1 MKSEDLLKA
10 IGNIDDKF
18 IEEAAPKINA
28 VNKTNAA
35 ESNDSAKTDD
45 KKLVEI
51 VKVKPRN
58 TFRIV
63 ASIAACVCLVAAV
76 SFAIIGST
84 KSRPQTSDDGSLANK
99 IESSINNME
108 SSDKKTMENSNI
120 TSSVSSDISDESNEV
135 SKFTWEE
142 LSDRDR
148 YTSFTMNGNHYY
160 NIDYGVC
167 ALNDGSEKYIG
178 DEIGEVTAYGT
189 DENGKVHETKAMLY
203 KINNM
208 SSKFAVLADFD
219 DSGVDYAI
227 FRNND
232 YKPNNLGELIDDL
245 SLKEN
250 LSFGFISYGL
260 NSDKTEDRK
269 YIPNGTVSDEE
280 IFNVLFI
287 DRNLKYEPAYKNG
300 TTFECDRYY
309 KTSSNYGYN
318 VDLNETLSL
327 FEGTRYFSMVVTNEG
342 YLVFYFTKVP
352 EANADEITFAFKLSD
367 KQAKDFD
374 NLFKNRKYLTNE
386 EIARDFK
393 SSMSCIL
400 PDELSTLNGSESSN
414 SAKLSNTDIPDN
426 YFCAGS
432 KKITSSDVKA
442 IKAGMT
448 YKEIINQL
456 GETANFGQGNI
467 RQYIVDDKLV
477 LPLRFDS
484 LSDVCKK
491 TGEELLK
498 QAIPYKVPERIK
510 DKLNDDI
517 YAVVINDK
525 FISCINGE
533 PDNCCTIDLSDAE
546 IKFENGKTAT
556 AADVK
561 PMSSVLIS
569 YDMVAESY
577 PGSMHCLKVTILD
590 SNS

>member
-28 VNKTNAA
+28 VNETNTA

-45 KKLVEI
+45 KKLVEV
-51 VKVKPRN
+51 VKVKPRS

-63 ASIAACVCLVAAV
+63 ASIAACVCVAAAV

-84 KSRPQTSDDGSLANK
+84 KFKPQVGDNGSC
-99 IESSINNME
+99 
-108 SSDKKTMENSNI
+108 SSDGVCAKGNNNKEEIYNSLESKYDSENSKNN
-120 TSSVSSDISDESNEV
+120 TSSVEASS
-135 SKFTWEE
+135 
-142 LSDRDR
+142 
-148 YTSFTMNGNHYY
+148 
-160 NIDYGVC
+160 
-167 ALNDGSEKYIG
+167 
-178 DEIGEVTAYGT
+178 
-189 DENGKVHETKAMLY
+189 
-203 KINNM
+203 
-208 SSKFAVLADFD
+208 
-219 DSGVDYAI
+219 
-227 FRNND
+227 
-232 YKPNNLGELIDDL
+232 
-245 SLKEN
+245 
-250 LSFGFISYGL
+250 
-260 NSDKTEDRK
+260 
-269 YIPNGTVSDEE
+269 
-280 IFNVLFI
+280 
-287 DRNLKYEPAYKNG
+287 
-300 TTFECDRYY
+300 
-309 KTSSNYGYN
+309 
-318 VDLNETLSL
+318 
-327 FEGTRYFSMVVTNEG
+327 
-342 YLVFYFTKVP
+342 
-352 EANADEITFAFKLSD
+352 
-367 KQAKDFD
+367 
-374 NLFKNRKYLTNE
+374 
-386 EIARDFK
+386 
-393 SSMSCIL
+393 
-400 PDELSTLNGSESSN
+400 SESSN
-414 SAKLSNTDIPDN
+414 SAELSNTDIPDN

-510 DKLNDDI
+510 DKLNDNI

-577 PGSMHCLKVTILD
+577 PGNMHCLKVTILD

>member
-28 VNKTNAA
+28 VNETNAA

-45 KKLVEI
+45 KKLVEV

-63 ASIAACVCLVAAV
+63 ASIAACVCLAAAV

-84 KSRPQTSDDGSLANK
+84 KSRPQVGENGSCQSNEACVKENDDGISYLEDDENEKSYDKVNDNKEEIYNLKWSEKDNSQKYTKFSIDKYAYSSANT
-99 IESSINNME
+99 E
-108 SSDKKTMENSNI
+108 
-120 TSSVSSDISDESNEV
+120 TSSE
-135 SKFTWEE
+135 
-142 LSDRDR
+142 
-148 YTSFTMNGNHYY
+148 
-160 NIDYGVC
+160 
-167 ALNDGSEKYIG
+167 YIG
-178 DEIGEVTAYGT
+178 EKICDTTLTGTDDDDNKQESAGEV
-189 DENGKVHETKAMLY
+189 Y

-208 SSKFAVLADFD
+208 SDKFVVAVKFKNDDKYYVYYATDYLHSK
-219 DSGVDYAI
+219 YTP
-227 FRNND
+227 
-232 YKPNNLGELIDDL
+232 KNLGEFIDDL
-245 SLKEN
+245 SLEEN
-250 LSFGFISYGL
+250 LCMLEKDIEYDIYETNKDGEKKYKETKYYSISK
-260 NSDKTEDRK
+260 SDIWNKLLYNRNIESLTDFSNGP
-269 YIPNGTVSDEE
+269 YIQDG
-280 IFNVLFI
+280 
-287 DRNLKYEPAYKNG
+287 
-300 TTFECDRYY
+300 YY
-309 KTSSNYGYN
+309 MSAHYGYYMTIHGELPAIGFGQKIFRILIA
-318 VDLNETLSL
+318 D
-327 FEGTRYFSMVVTNEG
+327 EG
-342 YLVFYFTKVP
+342 YIVFRLGDF
-352 EANADEITFAFKLSD
+352 DGIAFKLSD
-367 KQAKDFD
+367 EQIQKFLD
-374 NLFKNRKYLTNE
+374 LFGSEYDSENSKNNT
-386 EIARDFK
+386 
-393 SSMSCIL
+393 SSVEAS
-400 PDELSTLNGSESSN
+400 NSESSN
-414 SAKLSNTDIPDN
+414 SAELSNTDIPDN

-498 QAIPYKVPERIK
+498 QAISYKVPERIK
-510 DKLNDDI
+510 DKLNDSV
-517 YAVVINDK
+517 YAIVTADK

-556 AADVK
+556 AADIK

>member
-28 VNKTNAA
+28 VNETNAA

-63 ASIAACVCLVAAV
+63 ASIAACVCLAAAV

-84 KSRPQTSDDGSLANK
+84 KFKPQVGDNGSC
-99 IESSINNME
+99 
-108 SSDKKTMENSNI
+108 SSDGVCAKGNNNKEEIYNSLESKYDSENSKNN
-120 TSSVSSDISDESNEV
+120 TSSVEASS
-135 SKFTWEE
+135 
-142 LSDRDR
+142 
-148 YTSFTMNGNHYY
+148 
-160 NIDYGVC
+160 
-167 ALNDGSEKYIG
+167 
-178 DEIGEVTAYGT
+178 
-189 DENGKVHETKAMLY
+189 
-203 KINNM
+203 
-208 SSKFAVLADFD
+208 
-219 DSGVDYAI
+219 
-227 FRNND
+227 
-232 YKPNNLGELIDDL
+232 
-245 SLKEN
+245 
-250 LSFGFISYGL
+250 
-260 NSDKTEDRK
+260 
-269 YIPNGTVSDEE
+269 
-280 IFNVLFI
+280 
-287 DRNLKYEPAYKNG
+287 
-300 TTFECDRYY
+300 
-309 KTSSNYGYN
+309 
-318 VDLNETLSL
+318 
-327 FEGTRYFSMVVTNEG
+327 
-342 YLVFYFTKVP
+342 
-352 EANADEITFAFKLSD
+352 
-367 KQAKDFD
+367 
-374 NLFKNRKYLTNE
+374 
-386 EIARDFK
+386 
-393 SSMSCIL
+393 
-400 PDELSTLNGSESSN
+400 SESSN

-577 PGSMHCLKVTILD
+577 PGSMHCLNVTILD

>member
-28 VNKTNAA
+28 VNETNTA

-45 KKLVEI
+45 KKLVEV
-51 VKVKPRN
+51 VKVKPRS

-63 ASIAACVCLVAAV
+63 ASIAACVCVAAAV

-84 KSRPQTSDDGSLANK
+84 KFKPQVGDNGSC
-99 IESSINNME
+99 
-108 SSDKKTMENSNI
+108 SSDGVCAKGNNNKEEIYNSLESKYDSENSKNN
-120 TSSVSSDISDESNEV
+120 TSSVEASS
-135 SKFTWEE
+135 
-142 LSDRDR
+142 
-148 YTSFTMNGNHYY
+148 
-160 NIDYGVC
+160 
-167 ALNDGSEKYIG
+167 
-178 DEIGEVTAYGT
+178 
-189 DENGKVHETKAMLY
+189 
-203 KINNM
+203 
-208 SSKFAVLADFD
+208 
-219 DSGVDYAI
+219 
-227 FRNND
+227 
-232 YKPNNLGELIDDL
+232 
-245 SLKEN
+245 
-250 LSFGFISYGL
+250 
-260 NSDKTEDRK
+260 
-269 YIPNGTVSDEE
+269 
-280 IFNVLFI
+280 
-287 DRNLKYEPAYKNG
+287 
-300 TTFECDRYY
+300 
-309 KTSSNYGYN
+309 
-318 VDLNETLSL
+318 
-327 FEGTRYFSMVVTNEG
+327 
-342 YLVFYFTKVP
+342 
-352 EANADEITFAFKLSD
+352 
-367 KQAKDFD
+367 
-374 NLFKNRKYLTNE
+374 
-386 EIARDFK
+386 
-393 SSMSCIL
+393 
-400 PDELSTLNGSESSN
+400 SESSN

-484 LSDVCKK
+484 LSDACKK

>member
-28 VNKTNAA
+28 VNETNTA

-45 KKLVEI
+45 KKLVEV
-51 VKVKPRN
+51 VKVKPRS

-63 ASIAACVCLVAAV
+63 ASIAACVCVAAAV

-84 KSRPQTSDDGSLANK
+84 KFKPQVGDNGSC
-99 IESSINNME
+99 
-108 SSDKKTMENSNI
+108 SSDGVCAKGNNNKEEIYNSLESKYDSENSKNN
-120 TSSVSSDISDESNEV
+120 TSSVEASS
-135 SKFTWEE
+135 
-142 LSDRDR
+142 
-148 YTSFTMNGNHYY
+148 
-160 NIDYGVC
+160 
-167 ALNDGSEKYIG
+167 
-178 DEIGEVTAYGT
+178 
-189 DENGKVHETKAMLY
+189 
-203 KINNM
+203 
-208 SSKFAVLADFD
+208 
-219 DSGVDYAI
+219 
-227 FRNND
+227 
-232 YKPNNLGELIDDL
+232 
-245 SLKEN
+245 
-250 LSFGFISYGL
+250 
-260 NSDKTEDRK
+260 
-269 YIPNGTVSDEE
+269 
-280 IFNVLFI
+280 
-287 DRNLKYEPAYKNG
+287 
-300 TTFECDRYY
+300 
-309 KTSSNYGYN
+309 
-318 VDLNETLSL
+318 
-327 FEGTRYFSMVVTNEG
+327 
-342 YLVFYFTKVP
+342 
-352 EANADEITFAFKLSD
+352 
-367 KQAKDFD
+367 
-374 NLFKNRKYLTNE
+374 
-386 EIARDFK
+386 
-393 SSMSCIL
+393 
-400 PDELSTLNGSESSN
+400 SESSN

>member
-28 VNKTNAA
+28 VNETNAA

-45 KKLVEI
+45 KKLVEV

-63 ASIAACVCLVAAV
+63 ASIVACLCLVTAV
-76 SFAIIGST
+76 SFVIVGFSKIQPG
-84 KSRPQTSDDGSLANK
+84 TSMPSAASGGKAETQEKGVDSSETFDGDPSGYF
-99 IESSINNME
+99 
-108 SSDKKTMENSNI
+108 DNSGNPLF
-120 TSSVSSDISDESNEV
+120 SDESNNSSLDEKIE
-135 SKFTWEE
+135 SETSTAPQISESAE
-142 LSDRDR
+142 SSEAISSSTESNYSENSDSD
-148 YTSFTMNGNHYY
+148 TSF
-160 NIDYGVC
+160 
-167 ALNDGSEKYIG
+167 
-178 DEIGEVTAYGT
+178 
-189 DENGKVHETKAMLY
+189 
-203 KINNM
+203 
-208 SSKFAVLADFD
+208 
-219 DSGVDYAI
+219 
-227 FRNND
+227 
-232 YKPNNLGELIDDL
+232 
-245 SLKEN
+245 
-250 LSFGFISYGL
+250 
-260 NSDKTEDRK
+260 
-269 YIPNGTVSDEE
+269 
-280 IFNVLFI
+280 
-287 DRNLKYEPAYKNG
+287 
-300 TTFECDRYY
+300 
-309 KTSSNYGYN
+309 
-318 VDLNETLSL
+318 
-327 FEGTRYFSMVVTNEG
+327 
-342 YLVFYFTKVP
+342 
-352 EANADEITFAFKLSD
+352 DEIT
-367 KQAKDFD
+367 
-374 NLFKNRKYLTNE
+374 TE
-386 EIARDFK
+386 
-393 SSMSCIL
+393 
-400 PDELSTLNGSESSN
+400 
-414 SAKLSNTDIPDN
+414 
-426 YFCAGS
+426 S
-432 KKITSSDVKA
+432 KKINSSDVKA

-510 DKLNDDI
+510 DKLNNDI

>member
-28 VNKTNAA
+28 VNETNTA
-35 ESNDSAKTDD
+35 ESNESAKTDD

-84 KSRPQTSDDGSLANK
+84 KFKPQVGDNGSC
-99 IESSINNME
+99 
-108 SSDKKTMENSNI
+108 SSDGVCAKGNNNKEEIYNSLESKYDSENSKNN
-120 TSSVSSDISDESNEV
+120 TSSVEASS
-135 SKFTWEE
+135 
-142 LSDRDR
+142 
-148 YTSFTMNGNHYY
+148 
-160 NIDYGVC
+160 
-167 ALNDGSEKYIG
+167 
-178 DEIGEVTAYGT
+178 
-189 DENGKVHETKAMLY
+189 
-203 KINNM
+203 
-208 SSKFAVLADFD
+208 
-219 DSGVDYAI
+219 
-227 FRNND
+227 
-232 YKPNNLGELIDDL
+232 
-245 SLKEN
+245 
-250 LSFGFISYGL
+250 
-260 NSDKTEDRK
+260 
-269 YIPNGTVSDEE
+269 
-280 IFNVLFI
+280 
-287 DRNLKYEPAYKNG
+287 
-300 TTFECDRYY
+300 
-309 KTSSNYGYN
+309 
-318 VDLNETLSL
+318 
-327 FEGTRYFSMVVTNEG
+327 
-342 YLVFYFTKVP
+342 
-352 EANADEITFAFKLSD
+352 
-367 KQAKDFD
+367 
-374 NLFKNRKYLTNE
+374 
-386 EIARDFK
+386 
-393 SSMSCIL
+393 
-400 PDELSTLNGSESSN
+400 SESSN
-414 SAKLSNTDIPDN
+414 SAELSNTDIPDN

-498 QAIPYKVPERIK
+498 QAISYKVPERIK
-510 DKLNDDI
+510 DKLNDNI

>member
-28 VNKTNAA
+28 VNETNTA

-45 KKLVEI
+45 KKLVEV
-51 VKVKPRN
+51 VKVKPRS

-63 ASIAACVCLVAAV
+63 ASIAACVCVAAAV

-84 KSRPQTSDDGSLANK
+84 KFKPQVGDNGSC
-99 IESSINNME
+99 
-108 SSDKKTMENSNI
+108 SSDGVCAKGNNNKEEIYNSLESKYDSENSKNN
-120 TSSVSSDISDESNEV
+120 TSSVEASS
-135 SKFTWEE
+135 
-142 LSDRDR
+142 
-148 YTSFTMNGNHYY
+148 
-160 NIDYGVC
+160 
-167 ALNDGSEKYIG
+167 
-178 DEIGEVTAYGT
+178 
-189 DENGKVHETKAMLY
+189 
-203 KINNM
+203 
-208 SSKFAVLADFD
+208 
-219 DSGVDYAI
+219 
-227 FRNND
+227 
-232 YKPNNLGELIDDL
+232 
-245 SLKEN
+245 
-250 LSFGFISYGL
+250 
-260 NSDKTEDRK
+260 
-269 YIPNGTVSDEE
+269 
-280 IFNVLFI
+280 
-287 DRNLKYEPAYKNG
+287 
-300 TTFECDRYY
+300 
-309 KTSSNYGYN
+309 
-318 VDLNETLSL
+318 
-327 FEGTRYFSMVVTNEG
+327 
-342 YLVFYFTKVP
+342 
-352 EANADEITFAFKLSD
+352 
-367 KQAKDFD
+367 
-374 NLFKNRKYLTNE
+374 
-386 EIARDFK
+386 
-393 SSMSCIL
+393 
-400 PDELSTLNGSESSN
+400 SESSN
-414 SAKLSNTDIPDN
+414 SAELSNTDIPDN

-456 GETANFGQGNI
+456 GETANFGRGNI

-498 QAIPYKVPERIK
+498 QAISYKVPERIK
-510 DKLNDDI
+510 DKLNDNI

>member
-28 VNKTNAA
+28 VNETNAA

-45 KKLVEI
+45 KKLVEV
-51 VKVKPRN
+51 VKAKPRN

-63 ASIAACVCLVAAV
+63 ASIAACVCITAAV

-84 KSRPQTSDDGSLANK
+84 KFKPQVGDNGSC
-99 IESSINNME
+99 
-108 SSDKKTMENSNI
+108 SSDSVCAKGNNNKEEIYNSLESKYDSENSKNN
-120 TSSVSSDISDESNEV
+120 TSSVEASS
-135 SKFTWEE
+135 
-142 LSDRDR
+142 
-148 YTSFTMNGNHYY
+148 
-160 NIDYGVC
+160 
-167 ALNDGSEKYIG
+167 
-178 DEIGEVTAYGT
+178 
-189 DENGKVHETKAMLY
+189 
-203 KINNM
+203 
-208 SSKFAVLADFD
+208 
-219 DSGVDYAI
+219 
-227 FRNND
+227 
-232 YKPNNLGELIDDL
+232 
-245 SLKEN
+245 
-250 LSFGFISYGL
+250 
-260 NSDKTEDRK
+260 
-269 YIPNGTVSDEE
+269 
-280 IFNVLFI
+280 
-287 DRNLKYEPAYKNG
+287 
-300 TTFECDRYY
+300 
-309 KTSSNYGYN
+309 
-318 VDLNETLSL
+318 
-327 FEGTRYFSMVVTNEG
+327 
-342 YLVFYFTKVP
+342 
-352 EANADEITFAFKLSD
+352 
-367 KQAKDFD
+367 
-374 NLFKNRKYLTNE
+374 
-386 EIARDFK
+386 
-393 SSMSCIL
+393 
-400 PDELSTLNGSESSN
+400 SESSN
-414 SAKLSNTDIPDN
+414 SAELSNTDIPDN

-491 TGEELLK
+491 TGEELFK

-510 DKLNDDI
+510 DKLNDNI

-556 AADVK
+556 AADIK

>member
-28 VNKTNAA
+28 VNETNAA

-45 KKLVEI
+45 KKLVEV

-63 ASIAACVCLVAAV
+63 ASIAACVCITAAV

-84 KSRPQTSDDGSLANK
+84 KFKPQVGDNGSC
-99 IESSINNME
+99 
-108 SSDKKTMENSNI
+108 SSDSVCAKGNNNKEEIYNSLESKYDSENSKNN
-120 TSSVSSDISDESNEV
+120 TSSVEASS
-135 SKFTWEE
+135 
-142 LSDRDR
+142 
-148 YTSFTMNGNHYY
+148 
-160 NIDYGVC
+160 
-167 ALNDGSEKYIG
+167 
-178 DEIGEVTAYGT
+178 
-189 DENGKVHETKAMLY
+189 
-203 KINNM
+203 
-208 SSKFAVLADFD
+208 
-219 DSGVDYAI
+219 
-227 FRNND
+227 
-232 YKPNNLGELIDDL
+232 
-245 SLKEN
+245 
-250 LSFGFISYGL
+250 
-260 NSDKTEDRK
+260 
-269 YIPNGTVSDEE
+269 
-280 IFNVLFI
+280 
-287 DRNLKYEPAYKNG
+287 
-300 TTFECDRYY
+300 
-309 KTSSNYGYN
+309 
-318 VDLNETLSL
+318 
-327 FEGTRYFSMVVTNEG
+327 
-342 YLVFYFTKVP
+342 
-352 EANADEITFAFKLSD
+352 
-367 KQAKDFD
+367 
-374 NLFKNRKYLTNE
+374 
-386 EIARDFK
+386 
-393 SSMSCIL
+393 
-400 PDELSTLNGSESSN
+400 SESSN
-414 SAKLSNTDIPDN
+414 SAELSNTDIPDN

-491 TGEELLK
+491 TGEELFK

-510 DKLNDDI
+510 DKLNDNI

-556 AADVK
+556 AADIK

>member
-28 VNKTNAA
+28 VNETNAA

-45 KKLVEI
+45 KKLVEV

-63 ASIAACVCLVAAV
+63 ASIVACLCLVTAV
-76 SFAIIGST
+76 SFVIVGFSKIQPG
-84 KSRPQTSDDGSLANK
+84 TSMPSAASGGKAETQEKGVDSSETFDGDPSGYF
-99 IESSINNME
+99 
-108 SSDKKTMENSNI
+108 DNSGNPLF
-120 TSSVSSDISDESNEV
+120 SDESNNSSLDEKIE
-135 SKFTWEE
+135 SETSTAPQISESAE
-142 LSDRDR
+142 SSEAISSSTESNYSENSDSD
-148 YTSFTMNGNHYY
+148 TSF
-160 NIDYGVC
+160 
-167 ALNDGSEKYIG
+167 
-178 DEIGEVTAYGT
+178 
-189 DENGKVHETKAMLY
+189 
-203 KINNM
+203 
-208 SSKFAVLADFD
+208 
-219 DSGVDYAI
+219 
-227 FRNND
+227 
-232 YKPNNLGELIDDL
+232 
-245 SLKEN
+245 
-250 LSFGFISYGL
+250 
-260 NSDKTEDRK
+260 
-269 YIPNGTVSDEE
+269 
-280 IFNVLFI
+280 
-287 DRNLKYEPAYKNG
+287 
-300 TTFECDRYY
+300 
-309 KTSSNYGYN
+309 
-318 VDLNETLSL
+318 
-327 FEGTRYFSMVVTNEG
+327 
-342 YLVFYFTKVP
+342 
-352 EANADEITFAFKLSD
+352 DEIT
-367 KQAKDFD
+367 
-374 NLFKNRKYLTNE
+374 TE
-386 EIARDFK
+386 
-393 SSMSCIL
+393 
-400 PDELSTLNGSESSN
+400 
-414 SAKLSNTDIPDN
+414 
-426 YFCAGS
+426 S
-432 KKITSSDVKA
+432 KKINSSDVKA

-510 DKLNDDI
+510 DKLNDSV
-517 YAVVINDK
+517 YAIVTADK

-556 AADVK
+556 AADIK

>member
-28 VNKTNAA
+28 VNETNAA

-45 KKLVEI
+45 KKLVEV

-63 ASIAACVCLVAAV
+63 ASIAACVCITAAV

-84 KSRPQTSDDGSLANK
+84 KFKPQVGDNGSC
-99 IESSINNME
+99 
-108 SSDKKTMENSNI
+108 SSDSVCAKGNNNKEEIYNSLESKYDSENSKNN
-120 TSSVSSDISDESNEV
+120 TSSVEASS
-135 SKFTWEE
+135 
-142 LSDRDR
+142 
-148 YTSFTMNGNHYY
+148 
-160 NIDYGVC
+160 
-167 ALNDGSEKYIG
+167 
-178 DEIGEVTAYGT
+178 
-189 DENGKVHETKAMLY
+189 
-203 KINNM
+203 
-208 SSKFAVLADFD
+208 
-219 DSGVDYAI
+219 
-227 FRNND
+227 
-232 YKPNNLGELIDDL
+232 
-245 SLKEN
+245 
-250 LSFGFISYGL
+250 
-260 NSDKTEDRK
+260 
-269 YIPNGTVSDEE
+269 
-280 IFNVLFI
+280 
-287 DRNLKYEPAYKNG
+287 
-300 TTFECDRYY
+300 
-309 KTSSNYGYN
+309 
-318 VDLNETLSL
+318 
-327 FEGTRYFSMVVTNEG
+327 
-342 YLVFYFTKVP
+342 
-352 EANADEITFAFKLSD
+352 
-367 KQAKDFD
+367 
-374 NLFKNRKYLTNE
+374 
-386 EIARDFK
+386 
-393 SSMSCIL
+393 
-400 PDELSTLNGSESSN
+400 SESSN
-414 SAKLSNTDIPDN
+414 SAELSNTDIPDN

-491 TGEELLK
+491 TGEELFK
-498 QAIPYKVPERIK
+498 QAIPYKVPERIN
-510 DKLNDDI
+510 DKLNDNI

-556 AADVK
+556 AADIK

>member
-28 VNKTNAA
+28 VNETNTA

-45 KKLVEI
+45 KKLVEV
-51 VKVKPRN
+51 VKVKPRS

-63 ASIAACVCLVAAV
+63 ASIAACVCVAAAV

-84 KSRPQTSDDGSLANK
+84 KFKPQVGDNGSC
-99 IESSINNME
+99 
-108 SSDKKTMENSNI
+108 SSDGVCAKGNNNKEEIYNSLESKYDSENSKNN
-120 TSSVSSDISDESNEV
+120 TSSVEASS
-135 SKFTWEE
+135 
-142 LSDRDR
+142 
-148 YTSFTMNGNHYY
+148 
-160 NIDYGVC
+160 
-167 ALNDGSEKYIG
+167 
-178 DEIGEVTAYGT
+178 
-189 DENGKVHETKAMLY
+189 
-203 KINNM
+203 
-208 SSKFAVLADFD
+208 
-219 DSGVDYAI
+219 
-227 FRNND
+227 
-232 YKPNNLGELIDDL
+232 
-245 SLKEN
+245 
-250 LSFGFISYGL
+250 
-260 NSDKTEDRK
+260 
-269 YIPNGTVSDEE
+269 
-280 IFNVLFI
+280 
-287 DRNLKYEPAYKNG
+287 
-300 TTFECDRYY
+300 
-309 KTSSNYGYN
+309 
-318 VDLNETLSL
+318 
-327 FEGTRYFSMVVTNEG
+327 
-342 YLVFYFTKVP
+342 
-352 EANADEITFAFKLSD
+352 
-367 KQAKDFD
+367 
-374 NLFKNRKYLTNE
+374 
-386 EIARDFK
+386 
-393 SSMSCIL
+393 
-400 PDELSTLNGSESSN
+400 SESSN
-414 SAKLSNTDIPDN
+414 SAELSNTDIPDN

-498 QAIPYKVPERIK
+498 QAISYKVPERIK
-510 DKLNDDI
+510 DKLNDNI

-569 YDMVAESY
+569 YDMVAELY

>member
-28 VNKTNAA
+28 VNETNTA

-45 KKLVEI
+45 KKLVEV
-51 VKVKPRN
+51 VKVKPRS

-63 ASIAACVCLVAAV
+63 ASIAACVCVAAAV

-84 KSRPQTSDDGSLANK
+84 KFKPQVGDNGSC
-99 IESSINNME
+99 
-108 SSDKKTMENSNI
+108 SSDGVCAKGNNNKEEIYNSLESKYDSENSKNN
-120 TSSVSSDISDESNEV
+120 TSSVEASS
-135 SKFTWEE
+135 
-142 LSDRDR
+142 
-148 YTSFTMNGNHYY
+148 
-160 NIDYGVC
+160 
-167 ALNDGSEKYIG
+167 
-178 DEIGEVTAYGT
+178 
-189 DENGKVHETKAMLY
+189 
-203 KINNM
+203 
-208 SSKFAVLADFD
+208 
-219 DSGVDYAI
+219 
-227 FRNND
+227 
-232 YKPNNLGELIDDL
+232 
-245 SLKEN
+245 
-250 LSFGFISYGL
+250 
-260 NSDKTEDRK
+260 
-269 YIPNGTVSDEE
+269 
-280 IFNVLFI
+280 
-287 DRNLKYEPAYKNG
+287 
-300 TTFECDRYY
+300 
-309 KTSSNYGYN
+309 
-318 VDLNETLSL
+318 
-327 FEGTRYFSMVVTNEG
+327 
-342 YLVFYFTKVP
+342 
-352 EANADEITFAFKLSD
+352 
-367 KQAKDFD
+367 
-374 NLFKNRKYLTNE
+374 
-386 EIARDFK
+386 
-393 SSMSCIL
+393 
-400 PDELSTLNGSESSN
+400 SESSN
-414 SAKLSNTDIPDN
+414 SAELSNTDIPDN

-498 QAIPYKVPERIK
+498 QAISYKVPERIK
-510 DKLNDDI
+510 DKLNDSV
-517 YAVVINDK
+517 YAIVTADK

-556 AADVK
+556 AADIK

>member
-28 VNKTNAA
+28 VNETNAA

-63 ASIAACVCLVAAV
+63 ASIAACVCIAAAV

-84 KSRPQTSDDGSLANK
+84 KSRPQVGDNGSC
-99 IESSINNME
+99 
-108 SSDKKTMENSNI
+108 SSDSVCAKGNNNKEEIYNSLESKYASENSKNN
-120 TSSVSSDISDESNEV
+120 TSSVEASS
-135 SKFTWEE
+135 
-142 LSDRDR
+142 
-148 YTSFTMNGNHYY
+148 
-160 NIDYGVC
+160 
-167 ALNDGSEKYIG
+167 
-178 DEIGEVTAYGT
+178 
-189 DENGKVHETKAMLY
+189 
-203 KINNM
+203 
-208 SSKFAVLADFD
+208 
-219 DSGVDYAI
+219 
-227 FRNND
+227 
-232 YKPNNLGELIDDL
+232 
-245 SLKEN
+245 
-250 LSFGFISYGL
+250 
-260 NSDKTEDRK
+260 
-269 YIPNGTVSDEE
+269 
-280 IFNVLFI
+280 
-287 DRNLKYEPAYKNG
+287 
-300 TTFECDRYY
+300 
-309 KTSSNYGYN
+309 
-318 VDLNETLSL
+318 
-327 FEGTRYFSMVVTNEG
+327 
-342 YLVFYFTKVP
+342 
-352 EANADEITFAFKLSD
+352 
-367 KQAKDFD
+367 
-374 NLFKNRKYLTNE
+374 
-386 EIARDFK
+386 
-393 SSMSCIL
+393 
-400 PDELSTLNGSESSN
+400 SESSN
-414 SAKLSNTDIPDN
+414 SAELSNTDIPDN

-498 QAIPYKVPERIK
+498 QAISYKVPERIK

>member
-28 VNKTNAA
+28 VNETNTA

-84 KSRPQTSDDGSLANK
+84 KFKPQVGDNGSC
-99 IESSINNME
+99 
-108 SSDKKTMENSNI
+108 SSDSVCAKGNNNKEEIYNSLESKYDSENSKNN
-120 TSSVSSDISDESNEV
+120 TSSVEASS
-135 SKFTWEE
+135 
-142 LSDRDR
+142 
-148 YTSFTMNGNHYY
+148 
-160 NIDYGVC
+160 
-167 ALNDGSEKYIG
+167 
-178 DEIGEVTAYGT
+178 
-189 DENGKVHETKAMLY
+189 
-203 KINNM
+203 
-208 SSKFAVLADFD
+208 
-219 DSGVDYAI
+219 
-227 FRNND
+227 
-232 YKPNNLGELIDDL
+232 
-245 SLKEN
+245 
-250 LSFGFISYGL
+250 
-260 NSDKTEDRK
+260 
-269 YIPNGTVSDEE
+269 
-280 IFNVLFI
+280 
-287 DRNLKYEPAYKNG
+287 
-300 TTFECDRYY
+300 
-309 KTSSNYGYN
+309 
-318 VDLNETLSL
+318 
-327 FEGTRYFSMVVTNEG
+327 
-342 YLVFYFTKVP
+342 
-352 EANADEITFAFKLSD
+352 
-367 KQAKDFD
+367 
-374 NLFKNRKYLTNE
+374 
-386 EIARDFK
+386 
-393 SSMSCIL
+393 
-400 PDELSTLNGSESSN
+400 SESSN
-414 SAKLSNTDIPDN
+414 SAELSNTDIPDN

>member
-28 VNKTNAA
+28 VNETNAA

-63 ASIAACVCLVAAV
+63 ASIAACVCIAAAV

-84 KSRPQTSDDGSLANK
+84 KFRPQVGDNGSC
-99 IESSINNME
+99 
-108 SSDKKTMENSNI
+108 SSDSVCAKGNNNKEEIYNSLESKYASENSKNTSSSTAASDSQNSQNN
-120 TSSVSSDISDESNEV
+120 TSSVEASN
-135 SKFTWEE
+135 
-142 LSDRDR
+142 
-148 YTSFTMNGNHYY
+148 
-160 NIDYGVC
+160 
-167 ALNDGSEKYIG
+167 
-178 DEIGEVTAYGT
+178 
-189 DENGKVHETKAMLY
+189 
-203 KINNM
+203 
-208 SSKFAVLADFD
+208 
-219 DSGVDYAI
+219 
-227 FRNND
+227 
-232 YKPNNLGELIDDL
+232 
-245 SLKEN
+245 
-250 LSFGFISYGL
+250 
-260 NSDKTEDRK
+260 
-269 YIPNGTVSDEE
+269 
-280 IFNVLFI
+280 
-287 DRNLKYEPAYKNG
+287 
-300 TTFECDRYY
+300 
-309 KTSSNYGYN
+309 
-318 VDLNETLSL
+318 
-327 FEGTRYFSMVVTNEG
+327 
-342 YLVFYFTKVP
+342 
-352 EANADEITFAFKLSD
+352 
-367 KQAKDFD
+367 
-374 NLFKNRKYLTNE
+374 
-386 EIARDFK
+386 
-393 SSMSCIL
+393 
-400 PDELSTLNGSESSN
+400 SESSN
-414 SAKLSNTDIPDN
+414 SAELSNTDIPDN

-577 PGSMHCLKVTILD
+577 PGSMHCLNVTILD

>member
-28 VNKTNAA
+28 VNETNTA

-45 KKLVEI
+45 KKLVEV
-51 VKVKPRN
+51 VKVKPRS

-63 ASIAACVCLVAAV
+63 ASIAACVCLAAAV

-84 KSRPQTSDDGSLANK
+84 KFKPQVGDNGSC
-99 IESSINNME
+99 
-108 SSDKKTMENSNI
+108 SSDGVCAKGNNNKEEIYNSLESKYDSENSKNN
-120 TSSVSSDISDESNEV
+120 TSSVEASS
-135 SKFTWEE
+135 
-142 LSDRDR
+142 
-148 YTSFTMNGNHYY
+148 
-160 NIDYGVC
+160 
-167 ALNDGSEKYIG
+167 
-178 DEIGEVTAYGT
+178 
-189 DENGKVHETKAMLY
+189 
-203 KINNM
+203 
-208 SSKFAVLADFD
+208 
-219 DSGVDYAI
+219 
-227 FRNND
+227 
-232 YKPNNLGELIDDL
+232 
-245 SLKEN
+245 
-250 LSFGFISYGL
+250 
-260 NSDKTEDRK
+260 
-269 YIPNGTVSDEE
+269 
-280 IFNVLFI
+280 
-287 DRNLKYEPAYKNG
+287 
-300 TTFECDRYY
+300 
-309 KTSSNYGYN
+309 
-318 VDLNETLSL
+318 
-327 FEGTRYFSMVVTNEG
+327 
-342 YLVFYFTKVP
+342 
-352 EANADEITFAFKLSD
+352 
-367 KQAKDFD
+367 
-374 NLFKNRKYLTNE
+374 
-386 EIARDFK
+386 
-393 SSMSCIL
+393 
-400 PDELSTLNGSESSN
+400 SESSN

>member
-28 VNKTNAA
+28 VNETNAA

-84 KSRPQTSDDGSLANK
+84 KFKPQVGDNGSC
-99 IESSINNME
+99 
-108 SSDKKTMENSNI
+108 SSDGVCAKGNNNKEEIYNSLESKYDSENSKNN
-120 TSSVSSDISDESNEV
+120 TSSVEASS
-135 SKFTWEE
+135 
-142 LSDRDR
+142 
-148 YTSFTMNGNHYY
+148 
-160 NIDYGVC
+160 
-167 ALNDGSEKYIG
+167 
-178 DEIGEVTAYGT
+178 
-189 DENGKVHETKAMLY
+189 
-203 KINNM
+203 
-208 SSKFAVLADFD
+208 
-219 DSGVDYAI
+219 
-227 FRNND
+227 
-232 YKPNNLGELIDDL
+232 
-245 SLKEN
+245 
-250 LSFGFISYGL
+250 
-260 NSDKTEDRK
+260 
-269 YIPNGTVSDEE
+269 
-280 IFNVLFI
+280 
-287 DRNLKYEPAYKNG
+287 
-300 TTFECDRYY
+300 
-309 KTSSNYGYN
+309 
-318 VDLNETLSL
+318 
-327 FEGTRYFSMVVTNEG
+327 
-342 YLVFYFTKVP
+342 
-352 EANADEITFAFKLSD
+352 
-367 KQAKDFD
+367 
-374 NLFKNRKYLTNE
+374 
-386 EIARDFK
+386 
-393 SSMSCIL
+393 
-400 PDELSTLNGSESSN
+400 SESSN

>member
-28 VNKTNAA
+28 VNETNTA

-45 KKLVEI
+45 KKLVEV
-51 VKVKPRN
+51 VKVKPRS

-63 ASIAACVCLVAAV
+63 ASIAACVCVAAAV

-84 KSRPQTSDDGSLANK
+84 KFKPQVGDNGSC
-99 IESSINNME
+99 
-108 SSDKKTMENSNI
+108 SSDGVCAKGNNNKEEIYNSLESKYDSENSKNN
-120 TSSVSSDISDESNEV
+120 TSSVEASS
-135 SKFTWEE
+135 
-142 LSDRDR
+142 
-148 YTSFTMNGNHYY
+148 
-160 NIDYGVC
+160 
-167 ALNDGSEKYIG
+167 
-178 DEIGEVTAYGT
+178 
-189 DENGKVHETKAMLY
+189 
-203 KINNM
+203 
-208 SSKFAVLADFD
+208 
-219 DSGVDYAI
+219 
-227 FRNND
+227 
-232 YKPNNLGELIDDL
+232 
-245 SLKEN
+245 
-250 LSFGFISYGL
+250 
-260 NSDKTEDRK
+260 
-269 YIPNGTVSDEE
+269 
-280 IFNVLFI
+280 
-287 DRNLKYEPAYKNG
+287 
-300 TTFECDRYY
+300 
-309 KTSSNYGYN
+309 
-318 VDLNETLSL
+318 
-327 FEGTRYFSMVVTNEG
+327 
-342 YLVFYFTKVP
+342 
-352 EANADEITFAFKLSD
+352 
-367 KQAKDFD
+367 
-374 NLFKNRKYLTNE
+374 
-386 EIARDFK
+386 
-393 SSMSCIL
+393 
-400 PDELSTLNGSESSN
+400 SESSN
-414 SAKLSNTDIPDN
+414 SAELSNTDIPDN

-498 QAIPYKVPERIK
+498 QAISYKVPERIK
-510 DKLNDDI
+510 DKLNDNI

-556 AADVK
+556 AADIK

>member
-28 VNKTNAA
+28 VNETNAA

-45 KKLVEI
+45 KKLVEV

-63 ASIAACVCLVAAV
+63 ASIAACVCIAAAV

-84 KSRPQTSDDGSLANK
+84 KFRPQVGDNGSC
-99 IESSINNME
+99 
-108 SSDKKTMENSNI
+108 SSDSVCAKGNNNKEEIYNSLESKYASENSKNN
-120 TSSVSSDISDESNEV
+120 TSSVEASS
-135 SKFTWEE
+135 
-142 LSDRDR
+142 
-148 YTSFTMNGNHYY
+148 
-160 NIDYGVC
+160 
-167 ALNDGSEKYIG
+167 
-178 DEIGEVTAYGT
+178 
-189 DENGKVHETKAMLY
+189 
-203 KINNM
+203 
-208 SSKFAVLADFD
+208 
-219 DSGVDYAI
+219 
-227 FRNND
+227 
-232 YKPNNLGELIDDL
+232 
-245 SLKEN
+245 
-250 LSFGFISYGL
+250 
-260 NSDKTEDRK
+260 
-269 YIPNGTVSDEE
+269 
-280 IFNVLFI
+280 
-287 DRNLKYEPAYKNG
+287 
-300 TTFECDRYY
+300 
-309 KTSSNYGYN
+309 
-318 VDLNETLSL
+318 
-327 FEGTRYFSMVVTNEG
+327 
-342 YLVFYFTKVP
+342 
-352 EANADEITFAFKLSD
+352 
-367 KQAKDFD
+367 
-374 NLFKNRKYLTNE
+374 
-386 EIARDFK
+386 
-393 SSMSCIL
+393 
-400 PDELSTLNGSESSN
+400 SESSN
-414 SAKLSNTDIPDN
+414 SAELSNTDIPDN

>member
-28 VNKTNAA
+28 VNETNAA

-45 KKLVEI
+45 KKLVEV

-63 ASIAACVCLVAAV
+63 ASIAACVCITAAV

-84 KSRPQTSDDGSLANK
+84 KFKPQVGDNGSC
-99 IESSINNME
+99 
-108 SSDKKTMENSNI
+108 SSDSVCAKGNNNKEEIYNSLESKYDSENSKNN
-120 TSSVSSDISDESNEV
+120 TSSVEASS
-135 SKFTWEE
+135 
-142 LSDRDR
+142 
-148 YTSFTMNGNHYY
+148 
-160 NIDYGVC
+160 
-167 ALNDGSEKYIG
+167 
-178 DEIGEVTAYGT
+178 
-189 DENGKVHETKAMLY
+189 
-203 KINNM
+203 
-208 SSKFAVLADFD
+208 
-219 DSGVDYAI
+219 
-227 FRNND
+227 
-232 YKPNNLGELIDDL
+232 
-245 SLKEN
+245 
-250 LSFGFISYGL
+250 
-260 NSDKTEDRK
+260 
-269 YIPNGTVSDEE
+269 
-280 IFNVLFI
+280 
-287 DRNLKYEPAYKNG
+287 
-300 TTFECDRYY
+300 
-309 KTSSNYGYN
+309 
-318 VDLNETLSL
+318 
-327 FEGTRYFSMVVTNEG
+327 
-342 YLVFYFTKVP
+342 
-352 EANADEITFAFKLSD
+352 
-367 KQAKDFD
+367 
-374 NLFKNRKYLTNE
+374 
-386 EIARDFK
+386 
-393 SSMSCIL
+393 
-400 PDELSTLNGSESSN
+400 SESSN
-414 SAKLSNTDIPDN
+414 SAELSNTDIPDN

-456 GETANFGQGNI
+456 GETANFGRGNI

-491 TGEELLK
+491 TGEELFK

-510 DKLNDDI
+510 DKLNDNI

-556 AADVK
+556 AADIK